1 VNLVDE
7 ARSEL
12 GDLWIADL
20 YREKVRSQR
29 TRSLHLDVPEREN
42 VPEILHTL
50 LGIEL
55 KIGRRR
61 LACPDLATAR
71 YLRVFA
77 RLGVRDVAV
86 PYDITR
92 ISVIA
97 DELETAWQKMILL
110 LREKG
115 RETGRDRSALVRKLR
130 AEISDIGPG
139 EVMPVF
145 DRETKQ
151 RK

>member
-130 AEISDIGPG
+130 AEINDIGPG

>member
-1 VNLVDE
+1 MNLVDE

-20 YREKVRSQR
+20 YRNKVRSQR